1 MAFPAQRLAA
11 RTITSA
17 DVMRLARFP
26 AIRREFSDAL
36 VQQPIAAE
44 VTPSRVWFGLKNR
57 SAFHPAL
64 FTLIHVG
71 GKGTTLVIGTPKAK
85 IKKPAALA
93 SFLRRM
99 GWTGGRWTRVL
110 GNKGHRDLVYQL
122 RKANII
128 GGSETVAVLVP
139 RQRVERAAGKFMKG
153 STRATGTNPDELSR
167 LKRDRDRVVRVME
180 RPMSPRVFQ
189 QLMAEV
195 ERLNRGIRRLEGRPV
210 NVNRNPRKIHRHE
223 GSDCPA
229 CGGSIRFAYEHEKR
243 NYYQCGVCSR
253 YWSEMK
259 PGVKRGPFERG
270 TLGNPLN
277 DRESATLIREARRQY
292 GYAKKAKGRSQYD
305 HGLYRGY
312 ALGLL
317 EVGKRFGFAS
327 AKAQRAGEHVIQQ
340 AMKNPLTREESAAI
354 LREAR
359 MGVIQ
364 SSELGFGAKSKERVR
379 GGAWRAAQIVQ
390 QYGVGAAK
398 RAAKIIQLRSHGI
411 KATGYLKHASL
422 NPAQRFCVTVM
433 DRNGKHLGFLY
444 GKTVIAEYPNAEL
457 FRHVQ
462 NAMTAARR
470 YAHVA
475 EEGRTACVIRDYGF
489 ENEVCLHRYGRKGS
503 GSNPRTRKNP
513 ILATLGIA
521 ANPNPAVQ
529 NINIPFRDGQK
540 VTTDR
545 IERWIRSLPNGP
557 LRTMYETRFVL
568 GQKQYKRFH
577 LGTIPKT
584 WTWKTVPVGAN
595 KRITDVD
602 FVVSEG
608 KEWSAA
614 YQVPPHSKKYT
625 KDTQGR
631 YLHAHGDSGID
642 IKTIKHPAK
651 PSKLPERF
659 HTADGLFVGVIPK
672 KGSITDWYR
681 H

>member
-270 TLGNPLN
+270 TLGNPLTDRESASLLRYARSAWRAREGEQNEVKRIFHAGKATGEALSVIRFGKSERARRLAARFVISHAHTTMGNPRTRKNPLN

-340 AMKNPLTREESAAI
+340 AMKNPLTREEAGQVLRVARGTLQWAGGFSDPVKRAFFEGKSRGRAAVV
-354 LREAR
+354 RKFGPPEAR
-359 MGVIQ
+359 H
-364 SSELGFGAKSKERVR
+364 
-379 GGAWRAAQIVQ
+379 AAQRIAVRPL
-390 QYGVGAAK
+390 GVHPRLSAK
-398 RAAKIIQLRSHGI
+398 R
-411 KATGYLKHASL
+411 
-422 NPAQRFCVTVM
+422 NQR
-433 DRNGKHLGFLY
+433 RN
-444 GKTVIAEYPNAEL
+444 AP
-457 FRHVQ
+457 
-462 NAMTAARR
+462 
-470 YAHVA
+470 
-475 EEGRTACVIRDYGF
+475 
-489 ENEVCLHRYGRKGS
+489 
-503 GSNPRTRKNP
+503 RKNP

-521 ANPNPAVQ
+521 ANPGPAVQ

-540 VTTDR
+540 ITTDR

-577 LGTIPKT
+577 LGTVPKT

>member
-11 RTITSA
+11 PRTITSA
-17 DVMRLARFP
+17 DALRLARFP

-36 VQQPIAAE
+36 AQQPVAAE
-44 VTPSRVWFGLKNR
+44 VTPSYVRFRLKNPA
-57 SAFHPAL
+57 AFHPAL
-64 FTLIHVG
+64 FAVIRVG
-71 GKGTTLVIGTPKAK
+71 GKGTMIVIGTPKAK
-85 IKKPAALA
+85 IRQPAALA
-93 SFLRRM
+93 SFLHRM
-99 GWTGGRWTRVL
+99 GWNGGRWTRAL
-110 GNKGHRDLVYQL
+110 NTMERRGLMYQL

-128 GGSETVAVLVP
+128 GGSETQAVLVP
-139 RQRVERAAGKFMKG
+139 RQRVESAAGKFMRG
-153 STRATGTNPDELSR
+153 STRATGTNPDDLSR

-210 NVNRNPRKIHRHE
+210 NVARNPRVKYTDRYYLKVGDEYIASMWGPKGLRW
-223 GSDCPA
+223 GLVDK
-229 CGGSIRFAYEHEKR
+229 KR
-243 NYYQCGVCSR
+243 AGVFTE
-253 YWSEMK
+253 SEA
-259 PGVKRGPFERG
+259 GAVIG
-270 TLGNPLN
+270 TLRNSEVLRGRNVAMVPAPTALHRAKHPLRNPLN
-277 DRESATLIREARRQY
+277 DRESASLLRYARSAWRAREGEQNEVKRIFHAGKATGEALSVIRFGKSERARRL
-292 GYAKKAKGRSQYD
+292 AA
-305 HGLYRGY
+305 
-312 ALGLL
+312 
-317 EVGKRFGFAS
+317 RF
-327 AKAQRAGEHVIQQ
+327 VISH
-340 AMKNPLTREESAAI
+340 AHTTMGNPRTRKNPLTRKEAGQVLRSARRLARRSRDKAYSPTQRAHYAGSAGGQALVARQYGPRRA
-354 LREAR
+354 LRPSMIIGMR
-359 MGVIQ
+359 
-364 SSELGFGAKSKERVR
+364 SLGFKAKEYREELDSP
-379 GGAWRAAQIVQ
+379 
-390 QYGVGAAK
+390 AK
-398 RAAKIIQLRSHGI
+398 RSR
-411 KATGYLKHASL
+411 
-422 NPAQRFCVTVM
+422 PR
-433 DRNGKHLGFLY
+433 RN
-444 GKTVIAEYPNAEL
+444 AP
-457 FRHVQ
+457 
-462 NAMTAARR
+462 
-470 YAHVA
+470 
-475 EEGRTACVIRDYGF
+475 
-489 ENEVCLHRYGRKGS
+489 
-503 GSNPRTRKNP
+503 RKNP

-577 LGTIPKT
+577 LGTVPKT

>member
-270 TLGNPLN
+270 TLGNPLTDRESASLLRYARSAWRAREGEQNEVKRIFHAGKATGEALSVIRFGKSERARRLAARFVISHAHTTMGNPRTRKNPLN

-340 AMKNPLTREESAAI
+340 AMKNPLTREESGTV
-354 LREAR
+354 LR
-359 MGVIQ
+359 
-364 SSELGFGAKSKERVR
+364 
-379 GGAWRAAQIVQ
+379 
-390 QYGVGAAK
+390 
-398 RAAKIIQLRSHGI
+398 RAAKLVRHGRFI
-411 KATGYLKHASL
+411 GGESGHYVKGAAHGMADVVEKHGSRAGRRVARKFIGKRMLPKAK
-422 NPAQRFCVTVM
+422 R
-433 DRNGKHLGFLY
+433 
-444 GKTVIAEYPNAEL
+444 
-457 FRHVQ
+457 
-462 NAMTAARR
+462 
-470 YAHVA
+470 
-475 EEGRTACVIRDYGF
+475 
-489 ENEVCLHRYGRKGS
+489 
-503 GSNPRTRKNP
+503 NP

>member
-210 NVNRNPRKIHRHE
+210 NVNRNPLNDRESASLLRYARSAWRARE
-223 GSDCPA
+223 GEQNEVKRIFHAGKATGEALSV
-229 CGGSIRFAYEHEKR
+229 IRFGK
-243 NYYQCGVCSR
+243 
-253 YWSEMK
+253 SERARRLAARFVISHAHTTMGNPRTRK
-259 PGVKRGPFERG
+259 
-270 TLGNPLN
+270 NPLN

-340 AMKNPLTREESAAI
+340 AMKNPLTREEAGQVLRVARGTLQWAGGFSDPVKRAFFEGKSRGRAAVV
-354 LREAR
+354 RKFGPPEAR
-359 MGVIQ
+359 H
-364 SSELGFGAKSKERVR
+364 
-379 GGAWRAAQIVQ
+379 AAQRIAVRPL
-390 QYGVGAAK
+390 GVHPRLSAK
-398 RAAKIIQLRSHGI
+398 R
-411 KATGYLKHASL
+411 
-422 NPAQRFCVTVM
+422 NQR
-433 DRNGKHLGFLY
+433 RN
-444 GKTVIAEYPNAEL
+444 AP
-457 FRHVQ
+457 
-462 NAMTAARR
+462 
-470 YAHVA
+470 
-475 EEGRTACVIRDYGF
+475 
-489 ENEVCLHRYGRKGS
+489 
-503 GSNPRTRKNP
+503 RKNP

-521 ANPNPAVQ
+521 ANPGPAVQ

-540 VTTDR
+540 ITTDR

-577 LGTIPKT
+577 LGTVPKT